1 MQLLQYNYGNGK
13 EVGCIGAFVPF
24 SREIRLR
31 SLGGMATDAAVSLL
45 QHSPSLAP
53 VKREGVNICV
63 CEQSYFHKQGSHVFK
78 VRLG

>member
-53 VKREGVNICV
+53 VEQESVHICV
-63 CEQSYFHKQGSHVFK
+63 CEQSFFHKQESSVFM
-78 VRLG
+78 VWLG